1 MLLMLLTLSFKHMPS
16 WSAVHGSFF
25 EGGERCYVS
34 DRTVP
39 NLRVLTMF

>member
-16 WSAVHGSFF
+16 WSAVHGSFG
-25 EGGERCYVS
+25 GGERCYVS